1 MTTPRTEFSWL
12 RYYRAGARIGFQ
24 RDIQYRTM
32 TFVFLLAFMIEP
44 IIYLAVWQNV
54 AVSQGGSVGGYSV
67 AALAAYYITW
77 TLVRVFN
84 LAFDPYAWEWRIQR
98 GRLNDFLSMPIHPFH
113 RDFSFF
119 IGGKVVWTALWL
131 PVAVVL
137 TLIFRPDFNLSLFNV
152 VAFVVAIWGGF
163 AVRFVL
169 LYLMGLANFWTTR
182 ASAVFGVV
190 IAGELLLSGR
200 LVPLSLMPEWV
211 DSLASWLP
219 FKWTFQ
225 FPIEVLI
232 GRLASSAVW
241 SGLGA
246 QLLWAAGMGVALWWG
261 WKKAIVKYA
270 AVGG

>member
-1 MTTPRTEFSWL
+1 MTTPKTDFRWIGF
-12 RYYRAGARIGFQ
+12 YRAGARLGFQ
-24 RDIQYRTM
+24 RDVQYRTM
-32 TFVFLLAFMIEP
+32 TFFFLLAFLIEP

-54 AVSQGGSVGGYSV
+54 AESQGGSVGSYSTG
-67 AALAAYYITW
+67 ALAAYYITW

-84 LAFDPYAWEWRIQR
+84 LAFDPFAWEWRIQR

-113 RDFSFF
+113 RDMSFF
-119 IGGKVVWTALWL
+119 IGSKFVWTGLWL
-131 PVAVVL
+131 PVALVL
-137 TLIFRPDFNLSLFNV
+137 SFIFKPEFNLTLFNV
-152 VAFVVAIWGGF
+152 VAFALAIWGGF
-163 AVRFVL
+163 VVRFVL

-200 LVPLSLMPEWV
+200 LVPLELMPEWV
-211 DSLASWLP
+211 ESLASWFP

-232 GRLASSAVW
+232 GRLEPSEIW
-241 SGLGA
+241 TGLGA
-246 QLLWAAGMGVALWWG
+246 QVLWATGMGIVLWWG
-261 WKKAIVKYA
+261 WKKAIIKYA